1 MLASARQLYIAP
13 APLKLWAQAGGCSR
27 SDAAKRQLR
36 EEPRARLAVSARAQF
51 CPCASKSK
59 QTHSRPRRQS
69 WRRRRRSKL
78 LRRGP
83 RSRKSSPAKS
93 LGRLHPSWR
102 SWVASRMP
110 SFQSTCFNSGN
121 TCRRARSGPEL
132 QECVKLGV
140 FRGSSSGRCCSH
152 ARLGVR
158 ATHRFISVVAGT
170 AHRFMKRHRPW
181 GDWCLSGDKPRGVVL
196 FEKKMFRAV
205 AVNYDVPPSGCRVTV
220 SSLLGFPPG
229 LPSGLPFWA
238 CLLGFPS
245 GLP

>member
-1 MLASARQLYIAP
+1 
-13 APLKLWAQAGGCSR
+13 
-27 SDAAKRQLR
+27 
-36 EEPRARLAVSARAQF
+36 
-51 CPCASKSK
+51 
-59 QTHSRPRRQS
+59 
-69 WRRRRRSKL
+69 
-78 LRRGP
+78 
-83 RSRKSSPAKS
+83 
-93 LGRLHPSWR
+93 
-102 SWVASRMP
+102 MP

-220 SSLLGFPPG
+220 SSTEACHSSCKCHVGRDIALAVFGVAHACKVFGPGAYEPYPSEVPTPWLPPRG
-229 LPSGLPFWA
+229 YHPSGRA
-238 CLLGFPS
+238 CVQQCAPPPPRNHAPPAHGHTHRASPCD
-245 GLP
+245 